1 MSPPVSVRVWSDF
14 VCPWCYVGL
23 QEVKKL
29 QQEFD
34 IQVDWQ
40 PFFLRPETPPE
51 GLPLPAHIREKM
63 KDPNNP
69 LKLRAAQAGLKMVD
83 RDVIPSTQRAHQ
95 ATEYART
102 QGKLEP
108 YHAAI
113 LRRYWSE
120 GQDLWQWETLRG
132 AAEEV
137 GLDADALQRAVEGGE
152 FAKVVED
159 AVRAAQELG
168 VSAVPTFVLGER
180 FGIQGAQDYAVFKQA
195 MERLGAKPRATT

>member
-1 MSPPVSVRVWSDF
+1 MSEPVTVRVWSDF

-29 QQEFD
+29 SREYD
-34 IQVDWQ
+34 IQVDWR

-69 LKLRAAQAGLKMVD
+69 LKVRAAQEGLTMVD
-83 RDVIPSTQRAHQ
+83 REVIPSTRRAHQ

-108 YHAAI
+108 YHAAL

-120 GQDLWQWETLRG
+120 GQDLWAWETLRG
-132 AAEEV
+132 AATEV
-137 GLDADALQRAVEGGE
+137 GLEPDALQKAVEGGHFE
-152 FAKVVED
+152 KVVDD
-159 AVRAAQELG
+159 AVTEAREMG
-168 VSAVPTFVLGER
+168 VSAVPTFVVGDR
-180 FGIQGAQDYAVFKQA
+180 FGIQGAQDIAVFRQA
-195 MERLGAKPRATT
+195 MERLGAKPRSAT